1 MLLIGVTDRMNP
13 SANGSV
19 EANFSSENSELDF
32 EALLLINKQKAA
44 LLVPAIIY
52 AAMLL
57 VIGVIGNPIAIY
69 IYGWKWQSTTTR
81 VFLFW
86 LAIIDL
92 INCIITMPTEIYVMT
107 NFYYFPNAGFC
118 RMSRFITYV
127 INNTSAAVFIV
138 IAIDRYIRICHPHRQ
153 TISVCGAQVACFL
166 SSFIGFGVS
175 WPALVLYGSK
185 KIRVPSS
192 SNQKGYI
199 YGVICDV
206 KNDMDNTPF
215 PLAFFIY
222 LWCAFCVCIL
232 ILSAL
237 YILIG
242 RVMLKRNRKKT
253 TKFRLEASQFEHN
266 GDDRNQHND
275 QTTDLTTTLEE
286 PSSGNIKCS
295 TNFHCSGA
303 SWKNSR
309 MRPPRSTLMLFAITA
324 VFVMSFLPFLIIMT
338 VRQHIG
344 SYFYPSLTPWE
355 QVLVNLFSRSY
366 LVNNCANPIV
376 YGMCNSQFRNQVK
389 KLFHISTKGR
399 ESSISREESR
409 VSRGFSC

>member
-1 MLLIGVTDRMNP
+1 MSP
-13 SANGSV
+13 STNASV
-19 EANFSSENSELDF
+19 DANFSSENSDLDF
-32 EALLLINKQKAA
+32 EALMSINKQKAA

-92 INCIITMPTEIYVMT
+92 INCIITMPTEIYAMS

-138 IAIDRYIRICHPHRQ
+138 IAIDRYIRICHPHKQ
-153 TISVCGAQVACFL
+153 AISVCGAQIACFL
-166 SSFIGFGVS
+166 SAFIGFGVS

-185 KIRVPSS
+185 KVPIPSS
-192 SNQKGYI
+192 SNKKGYI
-199 YGVICDV
+199 YAVICDV
-206 KNDMDNTPF
+206 KNEMDHTPF
-215 PLAFFIY
+215 PFAFFIY

-232 ILSAL
+232 ILSVL
-237 YILIG
+237 YICIG
-242 RVMLKRNRKKT
+242 RVMLRRSRKKSM
-253 TKFRLEASQFEHN
+253 KFRLEVSHNDQN
-266 GDDRNQHND
+266 GDDGIHNND
-275 QTTDLTTTLEE
+275 PTMDLTTALEE
-286 PSSGNIKCS
+286 PSSGNMRCS
-295 TNFHCSGA
+295 SNFHCSG
-303 SWKNSR
+303 SWRKSR

-344 SYFYPSLTPWE
+344 LTFYPSLTHWE

-389 KLFHISTKGR
+389 KLFHISTIGR
-399 ESSISREESR
+399 DSSISREESR